1 LYAAFATPAEAVAR
15 FCGNKVI
22 FANLACLPVLLHVIH
37 SNANLYCKKRELF
50 VLLLVLMAHR
60 LTDRQMLRGVLRALE
75 NSRTPKH
82 LRPGLRRLR
91 DRLQR
96 RIEAVKQQ
104 RKNEG
109 DFLSQLFGF

>member
-1 LYAAFATPAEAVAR
+1 
-15 FCGNKVI
+15 VI
-22 FANLACLPVLLHVIH
+22 FANLACFPVLLHVLH
-37 SNANLYCKKRELF
+37 SNANLYYKKGEPF
-50 VLLLVLMAHR
+50 VLPVVLMARHR
-60 LTDRQMLRGVLRALE
+60 LADREMLRGVLRALE

-109 DFLSQLFGF
+109 DFLSRLFGF